1 MQRKYKTEMMRGM
14 KAIVWMAA
22 LLGGLCGA
30 SAADRAG
37 DLLRGVSDG
46 FRAMK
51 SYAVRFEVATAD
63 YRSSGSYVVEGEA
76 YSLELGDAEVFCDGK
91 VRYEV
96 DNGRREVTILDVD
109 RRSRNI
115 LNNPVRAFDFIGSDY
130 SCELLWE
137 RDGQAA
143 VRLTPMAGSD
153 SSAGEITLVVDT
165 SRMRPVSLS
174 YDYDGERV
182 DVRSARWVRPMPRC
196 GASTGRPARA
206 TSSSISGNPEPVSAP
221 YRVSRGR
228 CVPAS
233 F

>member
-1 MQRKYKTEMMRGM
+1 MPNRM
-14 KAIVWMAA
+14 I
-22 LLGGLCGA
+22 
-30 SAADRAG
+30 
-37 DLLRGVSDG
+37 
-46 FRAMK
+46 
-51 SYAVRFEVATAD
+51 
-63 YRSSGSYVVEGEA
+63 
-76 YSLELGDAEVFCDGK
+76 SLERNTNETQIDLTLDLDGTG
-91 VRYEV
+91 RYEV

-182 DVRSARWVRPMPRC
+182 DVAIRSV
-196 GASTGRPARA
+196 GAPD
-206 TSSSISGNPEPVSAP
+206 AP
-221 YRVSRGR
+221 LRRFDRKACEGYEFIDFR
-228 CVPAS
+228 
-233 F
+233 

>member
-22 LLGGLCGA
+22 LLGGVCGA

-37 DLLRGVSDG
+37 DLLRGISDG

-137 RDGQAA
+137 RD
-143 VRLTPMAGSD
+143 
-153 SSAGEITLVVDT
+153 
-165 SRMRPVSLS
+165 
-174 YDYDGERV
+174 
-182 DVRSARWVRPMPRC
+182 
-196 GASTGRPARA
+196 
-206 TSSSISGNPEPVSAP
+206 
-221 YRVSRGR
+221 
-228 CVPAS
+228 
-233 F
+233 

>member
-22 LLGGLCGA
+22 LLGGVCGA

-115 LNNPVRAFDFIGSDY
+115 LNNPV
-130 SCELLWE
+130 
-137 RDGQAA
+137 
-143 VRLTPMAGSD
+143 
-153 SSAGEITLVVDT
+153 
-165 SRMRPVSLS
+165 PVSYTHLTL
-174 YDYDGERV
+174 
-182 DVRSARWVRPMPRC
+182 P
-196 GASTGRPARA
+196 T
-206 TSSSISGNPEPVSAP
+206 T
-221 YRVSRGR
+221 
-228 CVPAS
+228 
-233 F
+233 

>member
-1 MQRKYKTEMMRGM
+1 M
-14 KAIVWMAA
+14 
-22 LLGGLCGA
+22 
-30 SAADRAG
+30 
-37 DLLRGVSDG
+37 
-46 FRAMK
+46 
-51 SYAVRFEVATAD
+51 RFEVATAD

-182 DVRSARWVRPMPRC
+182 DVAIRSVGAPDAPAAALRPEGLRGLRVHRFPVIPNLFPPRIGC
-196 GASTGRPARA
+196 LEGGVCRL
-206 TSSSISGNPEPVSAP
+206 
-221 YRVSRGR
+221 
-228 CVPAS
+228 

>member
-22 LLGGLCGA
+22 LLGGVCGA

-37 DLLRGVSDG
+37 DLLRGISDG

-96 DNGRREVTILDVD
+96 DNDRREVTILDVD

-182 DVRSARWVRPMPRC
+182 DVAIRSV
-196 GASTGRPARA
+196 GAPDALLRRFDRKACEGYEFIDFR
-206 TSSSISGNPEPVSAP
+206 
-221 YRVSRGR
+221 
-228 CVPAS
+228 
-233 F
+233 